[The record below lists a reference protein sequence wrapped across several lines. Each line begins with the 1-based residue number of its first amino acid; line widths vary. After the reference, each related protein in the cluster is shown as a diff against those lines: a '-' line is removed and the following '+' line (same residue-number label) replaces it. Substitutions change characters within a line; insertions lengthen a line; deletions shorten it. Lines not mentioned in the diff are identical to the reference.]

1 MSKENCESE
10 ARKKIAASI
19 GATPEEIYF
28 TSGRADGHLKALKAV
43 VKASKKARPHVII
56 TTMEDPEVL
65 DECSRLERK
74 DAVVT
79 YLDPITTGR
88 VEVAMIENELKENTE
103 LISVTAANCQTGTSE
118 PFTGIGTMTSEKG
131 VIFHTDAAFAFG
143 KMPINVERSHIDM
156 LTADA
161 SYFGG
166 PENAGFLYVRK
177 STGAGEYVSETALS
191 EETLTVMSD
200 MAESLAANA
209 ATFMEKIRP
218 VRNHMCERI
227 FAEIEDVELNGH
239 KDHHLTNHLNI
250 RIKNVSAAVVQ
261 KALKEQGIEVGIY
274 GSAVAAALVL
284 IVAKYLFN
292 FEIFAYI
299 TAAFPALGLASVHS
313 EISKELGEP
322 LINFLT
328 PEQKKDCLSSIAF
341 ATVIVIALGLFGV
354 PLLNSWLGD

>member
-1 MSKENCESE
+1 MTQQKQNG
-10 ARKKIAASI
+10 KLIA
-19 GATPEEIYF
+19 
-28 TSGRADGHLKALKAV
+28 
-43 VKASKKARPHVII
+43 II
-56 TTMEDPEVL
+56 TMIFLFGMISFVTNLAAPMGIVLKNQFSVSNALGMLGNFGNFIAYAVMGIPSGILLQKVGYKKTALIAVAIGFIGVGVQFLSGHSSPEM
-65 DECSRLERK
+65 
-74 DAVVT
+74 AFAA
-79 YLDPITTGR
+79 YLIG
-88 VEVAMIENELKENTE
+88 AMIENELKENTE

-200 MAESLAANA
+200 MAESLAAKA
-209 ATFMEKIRP
+209 TTFMEEFRP

-261 KALKEQGIEVGIY
+261 KALKEEGIEAGI
-274 GSAVAAALVL
+274 GTNSNILAAIGRSKAESAESVSFSLKAGTTMEDADKIVDSLKEIVTGERTVL
-284 IVAKYLFN
+284 
-292 FEIFAYI
+292 
-299 TAAFPALGLASVHS
+299 
-313 EISKELGEP
+313 
-322 LINFLT
+322 
-328 PEQKKDCLSSIAF
+328 
-341 ATVIVIALGLFGV
+341 
-354 PLLNSWLGD
+354 